1 MFYGYKY
8 IERVF
13 SSPGIIICP
22 KAGGEAESQV
32 VLKMAGKPQAV
43 QTHEKCGHRQ
53 DQLVM

>member
-1 MFYGYKY
+1 MFYGNKY

-22 KAGGEAESQV
+22 KAGGKAESQV